1 MLIKLHTGYINPD
14 HIVAI
19 LQQYTPDNTPLK
31 GPYYKIILDNWPA
44 IQVSNVE
51 VNVLLKGISSST
63 VLPPPYAYE
72 TKEGELLYTE
82 KAREDYNKTYNNRLG
97 KYDALYTREQVD
109 ELLHQV
115 GVEVSDDD

>member
-1 MLIKLHTGYINPD
+1 M
-14 HIVAI
+14 
-19 LQQYTPDNTPLK
+19 
-31 GPYYKIILDNWPA
+31 
-44 IQVSNVE
+44 
-51 VNVLLKGISSST
+51 
-63 VLPPPYAYE
+63 
-72 TKEGELLYTE
+72 YTE